1 MIVENNYYTVPK
13 REDGFGAQY
22 QYYIW
27 EILYTELN
35 GGKFVMPIIDKIEH
49 NYDVDPT
56 FIDKVRKFMNL
67 ENYYSNEECL
77 KKNKVPS
84 YLDIREGYK
93 YVEDNIDRCLDSQT
107 MRNLKSLFWIN
118 KSRIHIYD
126 KNEDSTNYY
135 NIAVHIRRSNN
146 RVDKQTYDR
155 EVIDLQYYKNCIY
168 EACEKYLF
176 SFGLSKKKPIRI
188 YIYSQG
194 DEESFNEL
202 KEIEYGEVILKIN
215 DDMFESFT
223 GMVGADVLIL
233 SASSYSY
240 IAAFLSDG
248 DIYYYPFWHNP
259 SKKWNIKYDMKYIDL
274 PGYTN
279 WIKN

>member
-1 MIVENNYYTVPK
+1 MIVANNYYTVIR

-27 EILYTELN
+27 QILYTELN
-35 GGKFVMPIIDKIEH
+35 GGKFVMPKIEKVEH
-49 NYDVDPT
+49 NYNNDPE
-56 FIDKVRKFMNL
+56 FINKVRRFMNL
-67 ENYYSNEECL
+67 ENIYSGSETLIKRLPVYYLNTQCGYKFVEENIDKCLESQTL
-77 KKNKVPS
+77 KKIK
-84 YLDIREGYK
+84 
-93 YVEDNIDRCLDSQT
+93 T
-107 MRNLKSLFWIN
+107 LFWMNKKRIN
-118 KSRIHIYD
+118 IYN
-126 KNEDSTNYY
+126 KNEDSTNFY
-135 NIAVHIRRSNN
+135 NIAVHIRRQNQHDN
-146 RVDKQTYDR
+146 RDGDC
-155 EVIDLQYYKNCIY
+155 ISIPISYYKDCIY

-194 DEESFNEL
+194 DEEEFNEL

-215 DDMFESFT
+215 NDMFESFI

-259 SKKWNIKYDMKYIDL
+259 SKKWNIKNNMKYIDL